1 MKNTQKTINL
11 LFLSIPL
18 FLLIS
23 CDTNQKE
30 EQNVLNEI
38 NQEVENNSQAYSN
51 LEKITSDI
59 GHRLTGSENGAKA
72 EQYTY
77 DLLKSYGYE
86 DVKYHEFEVEAWAR
100 DSVRLEINNEEV
112 EEVVSLGHSPVSAD
126 VEFEVIDVNNGL
138 RTDFDSLKA
147 EVKGKI
153 ALVYIGILDGSPEG
167 LKNIHRS
174 EKTALAIEYGVK
186 GLIITN
192 QVPGGVLLTGT
203 ASVTGSLID
212 IPAICISYEK
222 GMELKKQLENGEN
235 ISAHIQMSNTSE
247 MIKSRNVIAT
257 LPANDQTDENIIIG
271 GHLDS
276 WDLSTGAIDNGIGI
290 AAILDIARTYKA
302 LDLKP
307 KRNIKFVMFMGE
319 EQGLLGSEE
328 MVKMLADKGELGN
341 VAYMM
346 NIDMSGNP
354 DGFNAA
360 GREEMVAVFDS
371 IGEKIQEVDS
381 SYKNTNANKAGL
393 HSDHQ
398 SFMMEGIPVVGL
410 VGNLERKVYS
420 YYHSNG
426 DDFSLV
432 NEKHLENTVRFGG
445 MFLWELANLEE
456 IPAKKLDFEQTKE
469 FLIEQGLREE
479 LELGNSWKWG
489 E

>member
-1 MKNTQKTINL
+1 MKNTHKAAKIL
-11 LFLSIPL
+11 LFSVSI
-18 FLLIS
+18 FILLS
-23 CDTNQKE
+23 CDADQGE
-30 EQNVLNEI
+30 EQNILKSI
-38 NQEVENNSQAYSN
+38 NQEVQENSEAYSN
-51 LEKITSDI
+51 LKKITSEI
-59 GHRLTGSENGAKA
+59 GHRLTGSDNGAAA
-72 EQYTY
+72 EEYTY
-77 DLLKSYGYE
+77 KLLKSYGYQ
-86 DVKYHEFEVEAWAR
+86 DVEYHEFEVEAWAR
-100 DSVRLEINNEEV
+100 DSVYLEINGEAV

-126 VEFEVIDVNNGL
+126 VEREVIDVNNGL
-138 RTDFDSLKA
+138 RSDFDSLKS

-153 ALVYIGILDGSPEG
+153 ALVYIGILDDSPKG

-174 EKTALAIEYGVK
+174 EKTALAIEYGAK
-186 GLIITN
+186 GIVIVN

-212 IPAICISYEK
+212 IPAVCISYEK
-222 GMELKKQLENGEN
+222 GMELKQQLEAGNE
-235 ISAHIQMSNTSE
+235 ITAHIQMSNSSE

-257 LPANDQTDENIIIG
+257 LPAKEKTDESIILG

-302 LDLKP
+302 LNLQP

-319 EQGLLGSEE
+319 EQGLLGSKQ
-328 MVKMLADKGELGN
+328 MVQMLADEGELDD

-354 DGFNAA
+354 KGFNAS
-360 GREEMVAVFDS
+360 GREEMVSVFNS
-371 IGEKIQEVDS
+371 IGGKIQVVDS
-381 SYKNTNANKAGL
+381 TYQNENSNKAGL

-410 VGNLERKVYS
+410 VGDLEPKVYS

-432 NEKHLENTVRFGG
+432 NKEHLENTVRLSG
-445 MFLWELANLEE
+445 MFLWELANLKDL
-456 IPAKKLDFEQTKE
+456 PAKRYDFEETKQ
-469 FLIEQGLREE
+469 FLIDQDLRDE
-479 LELGNSWKWG
+479 LELGNEWKWG

>member
-1 MKNTQKTINL
+1 MKNTQKTIKLL
-11 LFLSIPL
+11 LFSLPII
-18 FLLIS
+18 FLMS
-23 CDTNQKE
+23 CDANQKE
-30 EQNVLNEI
+30 KQNVLNAI
-38 NQEVENNSQAYSN
+38 NQEVQENSKAYSN
-51 LEKITSDI
+51 LEKMTSEI
-59 GHRLTGSENGAKA
+59 GHRLTGSENGAEA
-72 EQYTY
+72 EEYTY
-77 DLLKSYGYE
+77 ELLKSYGYE
-86 DVKYHEFEVEAWAR
+86 DVAYHEFEVEAWAR

-126 VEFEVIDVNNGL
+126 VKHEVIDVSNGL
-138 RTDFDSLKA
+138 RADFDSLKE

-153 ALVYIGILDGSPEG
+153 VLVYIGILEGSPEG

-174 EKTALAIEYGVK
+174 EKTALAIEYGAK
-186 GLIITN
+186 GIIITN

-222 GMELKKQLENGEN
+222 GMELKQQLNSGEG
-235 ISAHIQMSNTSE
+235 ISARIQMSNTSE

-257 LPANDQTDENIIIG
+257 LAAQAKTDENIIIG

-302 LDLKP
+302 LDLQP
-307 KRNIKFVMFMGE
+307 KRNIKFVFFMGE
-319 EQGLLGSEE
+319 EQGLLGSKK
-328 MVKMLADKGELGN
+328 MVKNLADEEELGN

-354 DGFNAA
+354 KGFNAA
-360 GREEMVAVFDS
+360 GREEMVPVFDK
-371 IGEKIQEVDS
+371 IGYKIQEVDS
-381 SYKNTNANKAGL
+381 AYENTNANKAGL

-398 SFMMEGIPVVGL
+398 SFMMEGVPVVGL
-410 VGNLERKVYS
+410 VGNLEQKVYS

-432 NEKHLENTVRFGG
+432 NEEHLKNTVRFGG

-456 IPAKKLDFEQTKE
+456 IPAKNLDFEQTKE
-469 FLIEQGLREE
+469 FLIQQGLREE
-479 LELGNSWKWG
+479 LELGNEWKWG

>member
-1 MKNTQKTINL
+1 MKNIQKTIKL
-11 LFLSIPL
+11 LFFSIPL
-18 FLLIS
+18 FLLLS
-23 CDTNQKE
+23 CDANQKE
-30 EQNVLNEI
+30 EQNVLQSI
-38 NQEVENNSQAYSN
+38 NQEVEANSQAYSN
-51 LEKITSDI
+51 LEKMTSEI
-59 GHRLTGSENGAKA
+59 GHRLTGSENGAEA
-72 EQYTY
+72 EKYTY
-77 DLLKSYGYE
+77 ELLKSYGYE

-100 DSVRLEINNEEV
+100 DSVHLEINDQEV
-112 EEVVSLGHSPVSAD
+112 KEVVSLGHSPVSAN
-126 VEFEVIDVNNGL
+126 VEHEIIDVNNGL
-138 RTDFDSLKA
+138 RADFDSLKN
-147 EVKGKI
+147 EVEGKI

-174 EKTALAIEYGVK
+174 EKTALAIEYGAK
-186 GLIITN
+186 GIIIVN

-203 ASVTGSLID
+203 ASVTGGLID

-222 GMELKKQLENGEN
+222 GMELKEQLEKGEN
-235 ISAHIQMSNTSE
+235 ITAHIQMSNKSE

-257 LPANDQTDENIIIG
+257 LPAKEKTDENIVIG

-302 LDLKP
+302 LDLQP
-307 KRNIKFVMFMGE
+307 KRNIQFVMFMGE
-319 EQGLLGSEE
+319 EQGLLGSKE
-328 MVKMLADKGELGN
+328 MVKMLADKDELGN
-341 VAYMM
+341 VSYMM

-354 DGFNAA
+354 KGFNAA
-360 GREEMVAVFDS
+360 GRADMVAVFDE
-371 IGEKIQEVDS
+371 IGTKIQAVDS
-381 SYKNTNANKAGL
+381 SYENTNANKAGL

-398 SFMMEGIPVVGL
+398 SFMMEGVPVVGL

-432 NEKHLENTVRFGG
+432 NEEHLENTVRFSG

-456 IPAKKLDFEQTKE
+456 IPSKKLNFEQTKQ
-469 FLIEQGLREE
+469 FLIEQGLKEE
-479 LELGNSWKWG
+479 LELGNEWKWG

>member
-1 MKNTQKTINL
+1 MKNTQKTLKL
-11 LFLSIPL
+11 LFFSLPI
-18 FLLIS
+18 FFLIS
-23 CDTNQKE
+23 CDTNTKE
-30 EQNVLNEI
+30 ERNVLNEI

-59 GHRLTGSENGAKA
+59 GHRLTGSENGAEA

-77 DLLKSYGYE
+77 ELLKSYGYE
-86 DVKYHEFEVEAWAR
+86 DVQFHQFEVEAWAR

-112 EEVVSLGHSPVSAD
+112 KEVVSLGHSPVSAD
-126 VEFEVIDVNNGL
+126 VEHEVIDVNNGL
-138 RTDFDSLKA
+138 RADFESLKD

-153 ALVYIGILDGSPEG
+153 ALVYIGILEGSPEG

-174 EKTALAIEYGVK
+174 EKTALAIEYGAK
-186 GLIITN
+186 GIMIVN

-222 GMELKKQLENGEN
+222 GMELKEQLKNNEK
-235 ISAHIQMSNTSE
+235 ITAHIQMSNTSE

-257 LPANDQTDENIIIG
+257 LPAKEKTDESIIIG

-302 LDLKP
+302 LDLQA

-319 EQGLLGSEE
+319 EQGLLGSKE
-328 MVKMLADKGELGN
+328 MVKMLAEEGELGN

-354 DGFNAA
+354 KGFNAS
-360 GREEMVAVFDS
+360 GREEMVPIFDE
-371 IGEKIQEVDS
+371 IGYKIQAVDS
-381 SYKNTNANKAGL
+381 SYENVNSNKAGL

-398 SFMMEGIPVVGL
+398 SFMMEGVPVVGL

-432 NEKHLENTVRFGG
+432 NEKHLKNTVRFGG

-456 IPAKKLDFEQTKE
+456 IPAEKLDFEQTKK
-469 FLIEQGLREE
+469 FLIDQDLKEE
-479 LELGNSWKWG
+479 LELGNEWKWG

>member
-1 MKNTQKTINL
+1 MKNTQKTLKL
-11 LFLSIPL
+11 LFFSLPI
-18 FLLIS
+18 FFLIS
-23 CDTNQKE
+23 CDTNTKE
-30 EQNVLNEI
+30 ERNVLNEI

-59 GHRLTGSENGAKA
+59 GHRLTGSENGAEA

-77 DLLKSYGYE
+77 ELLKSYGYE
-86 DVKYHEFEVEAWAR
+86 DVQFHQFEVEAWAR

-112 EEVVSLGHSPVSAD
+112 KEVVSLGHSPVSAD
-126 VEFEVIDVNNGL
+126 VKHEVIDVNNGL
-138 RTDFDSLKA
+138 RADFESLKDV
-147 EVKGKI
+147 VKGKI
-153 ALVYIGILDGSPEG
+153 ALVYIGILEGSPEG

-174 EKTALAIEYGVK
+174 EKTALAIEYGAK
-186 GLIITN
+186 GIMIVN

-222 GMELKKQLENGEN
+222 GMELKEQLKNNEK
-235 ISAHIQMSNTSE
+235 ITAHIQMSNTSE

-257 LPANDQTDENIIIG
+257 LPAKEKTDESIIIG

-290 AAILDIARTYKA
+290 AAILDIARIYKA
-302 LDLKP
+302 LDLQA

-319 EQGLLGSEE
+319 EQGLLGSKE
-328 MVKMLADKGELGN
+328 MVKMLAEEGELGN

-354 DGFNAA
+354 KGFNAS
-360 GREEMVAVFDS
+360 GREEMVPIFDE
-371 IGEKIQEVDS
+371 IGYKIQAVDS
-381 SYKNTNANKAGL
+381 SYENVNANKAGL

-398 SFMMEGIPVVGL
+398 SFMMEGVPVVGL

-432 NEKHLENTVRFGG
+432 NEKHLKNTVRFGG

-456 IPAKKLDFEQTKE
+456 IPAEKLDFEQTKK
-469 FLIEQGLREE
+469 FLIDQDLKEE
-479 LELGNSWKWG
+479 LELGNEWKWG

>member
-1 MKNTQKTINL
+1 MKNTQKTIKL
-11 LFLSIPL
+11 LFFILPI
-18 FLLIS
+18 FLIIS

-30 EQNVLNEI
+30 DQNVLSAI
-38 NQEVENNSQAYSN
+38 NQEVQKNSEAYST
-51 LEKITSDI
+51 LEKMTTEI
-59 GHRLTGSENGAKA
+59 GHRLTGSENGAEA
-72 EQYTY
+72 EEYTY
-77 DLLKSYGYE
+77 ELFKSYGYE
-86 DVKYHEFEVEAWAR
+86 DVEYHEFEVEAWAR
-100 DSVRLEINNEEV
+100 DSVHLEINNEEV
-112 EEVVSLGHSPVSAD
+112 EEVVSLGHSPVTAD
-126 VEFEVIDVNNGL
+126 VEHEVIDVNNGL
-138 RTDFDSLKA
+138 RADFDSLKN

-174 EKTALAIEYGVK
+174 EKTALAIEYGAK
-186 GLIITN
+186 GIIITN

-222 GMELKKQLENGEN
+222 GMELKNQLKEGEK
-235 ISAHIQMSNTSE
+235 IVSHIQMSNTSE

-257 LPANDQTDENIIIG
+257 LPAKEKTEENIIIG

-302 LDLKP
+302 LDLQP

-319 EQGLLGSEE
+319 EQGLLGSKE
-328 MVKMLADKGELGN
+328 MVKMLADKDELGN

-354 DGFNAA
+354 KGFNST
-360 GREEMVAVFDS
+360 GREEMMPVFDA
-371 IGEKIQEVDS
+371 IGDKIKAVDS
-381 SYKNTNANKAGL
+381 SYENSNANRAGL

-398 SFMMEGIPVVGL
+398 SFMMEGVPVVGL

-426 DDFSLV
+426 DDFDLV
-432 NEKHLENTVRFGG
+432 NEEHLKNTVRFGG
-445 MFLWELANLEE
+445 MFLWELANQEE
-456 IPAKKLDFEQTKE
+456 IPAKKLDFEQTKQ

-479 LELGNSWKWG
+479 LELGNEWKWG

>member
-1 MKNTQKTINL
+1 MKNTQKTLKL
-11 LFLSIPL
+11 LFFSLPI
-18 FLLIS
+18 FFLIS
-23 CDTNQKE
+23 CNSNTKE
-30 EQNVLNEI
+30 ERNVLNEI

-59 GHRLTGSENGAKA
+59 GHRLTGSENGAEA

-77 DLLKSYGYE
+77 ELLKSYGYE
-86 DVKYHEFEVEAWAR
+86 DVQFHQFEVEAWAR

-112 EEVVSLGHSPVSAD
+112 KEVVSLGHSPVSAD
-126 VEFEVIDVNNGL
+126 VEHEVIDVNNGL
-138 RTDFDSLKA
+138 RADFESLKD

-174 EKTALAIEYGVK
+174 EKTALAIEYGAK
-186 GLIITN
+186 GIMIVN

-222 GMELKKQLENGEN
+222 GMELKEQLKNNEK
-235 ISAHIQMSNTSE
+235 ITAHIQMSNTSE

-257 LPANDQTDENIIIG
+257 LPAKEKTDESIIIG

-302 LDLKP
+302 LDLQA

-319 EQGLLGSEE
+319 EQGLLGSKE
-328 MVKMLADKGELGN
+328 MVKMLAEEGELGN

-354 DGFNAA
+354 KGFNAS
-360 GREEMVAVFDS
+360 GREEMVPIFDE
-371 IGEKIQEVDS
+371 IGYKIQAVDS
-381 SYKNTNANKAGL
+381 SYENVNANKAGL

-398 SFMMEGIPVVGL
+398 SFMMEGVPVVGL

-432 NEKHLENTVRFGG
+432 NEKHLKNTVRFGG

-456 IPAKKLDFEQTKE
+456 IPAKKLDFEQTKK
-469 FLIEQGLREE
+469 FLIDQDLKEE
-479 LELGNSWKWG
+479 LELGNEWKWG

>member
-1 MKNTQKTINL
+1 MKNTQKTLKL
-11 LFLSIPL
+11 LFFSLPI
-18 FLLIS
+18 FFLIS
-23 CDTNQKE
+23 CDTNTKE
-30 EQNVLNEI
+30 ERNVLNEI

-59 GHRLTGSENGAKA
+59 GHRLTGSENGAEA

-77 DLLKSYGYE
+77 ELLKSYGYE
-86 DVKYHEFEVEAWAR
+86 DVQFHQFEVEAWAR

-112 EEVVSLGHSPVSAD
+112 KEVVSLGHSPVSAD
-126 VEFEVIDVNNGL
+126 VEHEVIDVNNGL
-138 RTDFDSLKA
+138 RADFESLKD

-174 EKTALAIEYGVK
+174 EKTALAIEYGAK
-186 GLIITN
+186 GIIIVN

-222 GMELKKQLENGEN
+222 GMELKEQLKNNEK
-235 ISAHIQMSNTSE
+235 ITAHIQMSNTSE

-257 LPANDQTDENIIIG
+257 LPAKEKTDESIIIG

-302 LDLKP
+302 LDLQA

-319 EQGLLGSEE
+319 EQGLLGSKE
-328 MVKMLADKGELGN
+328 MVKMLAEEGELGN

-354 DGFNAA
+354 KGFNAS
-360 GREEMVAVFDS
+360 GREEMVPIFDE
-371 IGEKIQEVDS
+371 IGYKIQAVDS
-381 SYKNTNANKAGL
+381 SYENVNANKAGL

-398 SFMMEGIPVVGL
+398 SFMMEGVPVVGL

-432 NEKHLENTVRFGG
+432 NEKHLKNTVRFGG

-456 IPAKKLDFEQTKE
+456 IPAKKLDFEQTKK
-469 FLIEQGLREE
+469 FLIDQDLKEE
-479 LELGNSWKWG
+479 LELGNEWKWG

>member
-1 MKNTQKTINL
+1 MKNTHKTIKL
-11 LFLSIPL
+11 LVFSLPL
-18 FLLIS
+18 FLLLS
-23 CDTNQKE
+23 CDPNQKE
-30 EQNVLNEI
+30 EQNVLNAI
-38 NQEVENNSQAYSN
+38 NQEVQDNSKAYSN

-59 GHRLTGSENGAKA
+59 GHRLTGSENGAAA
-72 EQYTY
+72 EEYTY
-77 DLLKSYGYE
+77 ELLKSYGYE
-86 DVKYHEFEVEAWAR
+86 DVEYHEFEVEAWAR

-126 VEFEVIDVNNGL
+126 VEHEVIDVSNGL
-138 RTDFDSLKA
+138 RADFDSLKD
-147 EVKGKI
+147 EVNGKI

-174 EKTALAIEYGVK
+174 EKTALAIEYGAK
-186 GLIITN
+186 GIIITN

-222 GMELKKQLENGEN
+222 GMELKKQLKEGEEIN
-235 ISAHIQMSNTSE
+235 AHIQMSNTSK

-257 LPANDQTDENIIIG
+257 LPAKEKSNENIIIG

-290 AAILDIARTYKA
+290 AAILDIARTYKV

-319 EQGLLGSEE
+319 EQGLLGSKE
-328 MVKMLADKGELGN
+328 MVKMLADKEELGN

-354 DGFNAA
+354 KGFDAA
-360 GREEMVAVFDS
+360 GREEMVPVFDE
-371 IGEKIQEVDS
+371 IGLKIQAVDS
-381 SYKNTNANKAGL
+381 SYENTNANKAGL

-398 SFMMEGIPVVGL
+398 SFMMEGVPVVGL
-410 VGNLERKVYS
+410 VSNLERKVYS

-432 NEKHLENTVRFGG
+432 NEEHLENTVSYAG
-445 MFLWELANLEE
+445 MFLWELANLKE
-456 IPAKKLDFEQTKE
+456 IPAKKLDFEQTRQ
-469 FLIEQGLREE
+469 FLIEQDLREE
-479 LELGNSWKWG
+479 LELGNEWKWG

>member
-1 MKNTQKTINL
+1 MKNISKIIISL
-11 LFLSIPL
+11 LYSLSI

-30 EQNVLNEI
+30 EENVLSAI
-38 NQEVENNSQAYSN
+38 NQEVRKNSKAYAN
-51 LEKITSDI
+51 LEKITTDI

-72 EQYTY
+72 EEYTY
-77 DLLKSYGYE
+77 ELLKSYGYE
-86 DVKYHEFEVEAWAR
+86 DVRYHEFEVEAWAR
-100 DSVRLEINNEEV
+100 DTVRLEINNEEV

-126 VEFEVIDVNNGL
+126 VQGQVIDVNNGL
-138 RTDFDSLKA
+138 RADFDSLKN
-147 EVKGKI
+147 EIKGKI

-167 LKNIHRS
+167 LNNIHRS
-174 EKTALAIEYGVK
+174 EKTALAIEYGAK
-186 GLIITN
+186 GIIISN

-203 ASVTGSLID
+203 ASATGSLID

-222 GMELKKQLENGEN
+222 GMELKEKLKNGKE

-247 MIKSRNVIAT
+247 IIKSRNVIAT
-257 LPANDQTDENIIIG
+257 LPAVEETNENIIIG

-307 KRNIKFVMFMGE
+307 KRNIQFVMFMGE
-319 EQGLLGSEE
+319 EQGLLGSKE
-328 MVKMLADKGELGN
+328 MVKMLANEGKLEN

-354 DGFNAA
+354 KGFNAA
-360 GREEMVAVFDS
+360 GREEMVPIFNA
-371 IGEKIQEVDS
+371 IGQKIQSVDS
-381 SYKNTNANKAGL
+381 SYENMNGNTAGL

-398 SFMMEGIPVVGL
+398 SFMMEGVPIVGL
-410 VGNLERKVYS
+410 VGNLESKVYS

-426 DDFSLV
+426 DDFDLV
-432 NEKHLENTVRFGG
+432 NKEHLENTVRLSG
-445 MFLWELANLEE
+445 MFLWELANQNE

>member
-1 MKNTQKTINL
+1 MKNKQKTIKL
-11 LFLSIPL
+11 LIFSLPL
-18 FLLIS
+18 FLLVS
-23 CDTNQKE
+23 CVTDQKE
-30 EQNVLNEI
+30 EQNVLNAI
-38 NQEVENNSQAYSN
+38 NKEVQSNSKAYTN
-51 LEKITSDI
+51 LEKMTSEI
-59 GHRLTGSENGAKA
+59 GHRLTGSDNGAEA
-72 EQYTY
+72 EEYTY
-77 DLLKSYGYE
+77 ELFKSYGYE
-86 DVKYHEFEVEAWAR
+86 DVQYHEFEVEAWAR
-100 DSVRLEINNEEV
+100 DSVRLEINKQEV

-126 VEFEVIDVNNGL
+126 VEHQVIDVNNGL
-138 RTDFDSLKA
+138 RADFDSLKN

-153 ALVYIGILDGSPEG
+153 ALVYIGILEDSPEG

-174 EKTALAIEYGVK
+174 EKTALAIEYGAE
-186 GLIITN
+186 GIIIIN

-222 GMELKKQLENGEN
+222 GMDLKKQLKNGEE
-235 ISAHIQMSNTSE
+235 ISAHIQMSNKSE

-257 LPANDQTDENIIIG
+257 LPAKEKTNENIILG

-302 LDLKP
+302 LDLQP

-319 EQGLLGSEE
+319 EQGLLGSKE
-328 MVKMLADKGELGN
+328 MVKMLADQGELGN
-341 VAYMM
+341 VSYMM

-354 DGFNAA
+354 KGFNAA
-360 GREEMVAVFDS
+360 GRTEMLPLFDE
-371 IGEKIQEVDS
+371 IGAKIQAVDS
-381 SYKNTNANKAGL
+381 SYENTNANKAGL

-398 SFMMEGIPVVGL
+398 SFMMEGVPVVGL

-432 NEKHLENTVRFGG
+432 NEEHLKNTVRFAG

-456 IPAKKLDFEQTKE
+456 IPTKKLDFEQTKD
-469 FLIEQGLREE
+469 FLIEQGLKEE
-479 LELGNSWKWG
+479 LELGNEWKWG

>member
-1 MKNTQKTINL
+1 MKNTQKTIKL
-11 LFLSIPL
+11 LFFSLPII
-18 FLLIS
+18 FLIS
-23 CDTNQKE
+23 CNANQEK
-30 EQNVLNEI
+30 EQNVLNAI
-38 NQEVENNSQAYSN
+38 NQEVQENSKAYSN
-51 LEKITSDI
+51 LEKMTSEI
-59 GHRLTGSENGAKA
+59 GHRLTGSDNGAEA
-72 EQYTY
+72 EEYTY
-77 DLLKSYGYE
+77 ELLKSYGYE
-86 DVKYHEFEVEAWAR
+86 NVEYHEFEVEAWVR
-100 DSVRLEINNEEV
+100 DSVRLEINSEKV
-112 EEVVSLGHSPVSAD
+112 AEVVSLGHSPVSAD
-126 VEFEVIDVNNGL
+126 IEHEVIDVSNGL
-138 RTDFDSLKA
+138 RADFDSLKE
-147 EVKGKI
+147 EVQGKI
-153 ALVYIGILDGSPEG
+153 ALVYIGILEGSPEG

-174 EKTALAIEYGVK
+174 EKTALAIEYGAT
-186 GLIITN
+186 GIIITN

-212 IPAICISYEK
+212 IPAICVSYEK
-222 GMELKKQLENGEN
+222 GMELKERLKKGEE

-257 LPANDQTDENIIIG
+257 LPAKEKTNENIIIG

-302 LDLKP
+302 LNLQP

-319 EQGLLGSEE
+319 EQGLLGSKE
-328 MVKMLADKGELGN
+328 MVKMLANEKELGN

-354 DGFNAA
+354 KGFNAA
-360 GREEMVAVFDS
+360 GREEMVPVFDK
-371 IGEKIQEVDS
+371 IGYEIQEIDS
-381 SYKNTNANKAGL
+381 SYENTNANSAGL

-398 SFMMEGIPVVGL
+398 SFMMEGVPVVGL

-432 NEKHLENTVRFGG
+432 NEEHLMNTVRFGG

-469 FLIEQGLREE
+469 FLIDEGLKEE
-479 LELGNSWKWG
+479 LELGNEWKWG

>member
-1 MKNTQKTINL
+1 MKNTQKTLKL
-11 LFLSIPL
+11 LFFSLPI
-18 FLLIS
+18 FFLIS
-23 CDTNQKE
+23 CDTNTKE
-30 EQNVLNEI
+30 ERNVLNEI

-59 GHRLTGSENGAKA
+59 GHRLTGSENGAEA

-77 DLLKSYGYE
+77 ELLKSYGYE
-86 DVKYHEFEVEAWAR
+86 DVQFHQFEVEAWAR

-112 EEVVSLGHSPVSAD
+112 KEVVSLGHSPVSAD
-126 VEFEVIDVNNGL
+126 VEHEVVDVNNGL
-138 RTDFDSLKA
+138 RADFESLKD

-174 EKTALAIEYGVK
+174 EKTALAIEYGAK
-186 GLIITN
+186 GIIIVN

-222 GMELKKQLENGEN
+222 GMELKEQLKNNEK
-235 ISAHIQMSNTSE
+235 ITAHIQMSNTSE

-257 LPANDQTDENIIIG
+257 LPAKEKTDESIIIG

-302 LDLKP
+302 LDLQA

-319 EQGLLGSEE
+319 EQGLLGSKE
-328 MVKMLADKGELGN
+328 MVKMLAEEGELGN

-354 DGFNAA
+354 KGFNAS
-360 GREEMVAVFDS
+360 GREEMVPIFDE
-371 IGEKIQEVDS
+371 IGYKIQAVDS
-381 SYKNTNANKAGL
+381 SYENVNANKAGL

-398 SFMMEGIPVVGL
+398 SFMMEGVPVVGL

-432 NEKHLENTVRFGG
+432 NEKHLKNTVRFGG

-456 IPAKKLDFEQTKE
+456 IPAEKLDFEQTKK
-469 FLIEQGLREE
+469 FLIDQDLKEE
-479 LELGNSWKWG
+479 LELGNEWKWG